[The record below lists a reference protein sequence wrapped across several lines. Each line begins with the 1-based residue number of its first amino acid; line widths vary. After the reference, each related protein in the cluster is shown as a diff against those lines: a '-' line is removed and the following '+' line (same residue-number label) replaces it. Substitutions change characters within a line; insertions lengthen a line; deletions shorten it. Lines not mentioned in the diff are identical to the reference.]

1 MDTLSIKVDHVFIVQ
16 KMVAQFT
23 QIVQTIPAKRI
34 PAHGLMTQ
42 TFLNG

>member
-1 MDTLSIKVDHVFIVQ
+1 MDTLSIKADHAFIAQ

-23 QIVQTIPAKRI
+23 QIAQTIPARRI